1 MSNCLKCSKSLS
13 KRQRCYCSNKCKLT
27 HSEGISRRTKPKE
40 KQDPSKEVVC
50 KLDGK
55 RFSDA
60 ANYSGV
66 LTRHLK
72 SLEVVTDNVFEYF
85 DIVDK
90 VDTKKARW
98 KCKYCDWST
107 VDVGNK
113 SGCITVHIKTHK
125 VSIEDHITKYPE
137 DEKLWIYRPT
147 KDVAQFLLSKDPDSY
162 IICQECGSKFKRISR
177 THLKQHDMTLDEY
190 RDKYNISIL
199 SSKNVLDNMREVY
212 YDNLE
217 SINHIKKTSKS
228 EEQLYEFL
236 TSKGIVVL
244 RGDRKVISPFE
255 LDLYLPDYKVA
266 IEVNGLYWH
275 SEYHGRKH
283 KNYHLDKLEACEKQG
298 VRLIHIF
305 EDEWKAKRGIM
316 EAKILSI
323 LGFQENRVY
332 ARNCELR
339 EIDRKVKSEF
349 LNKNHIQSDDKAA
362 ILLGLYFKEE
372 LVAVMT
378 FGELRKALG
387 SKKEEG
393 HYELIRFCTSC
404 NVIGGASKLLSYFV
418 KSYKPK
424 AIISYADRRFTTT
437 VNLNLY
443 DKIGFKLAGKTK
455 PNYWYTKDFNKKLH
469 RYNFNKGRL
478 VKEFGADQN
487 KSETQIMYELGY
499 DRVWDCGNLKYYLQI
514 DDIY

>member
-137 DEKLWIYRPT
+137 DEKLWI
-147 KDVAQFLLSKDPDSY
+147 
-162 IICQECGSKFKRISR
+162 SR
-177 THLKQHDMTLDEY
+177 THLKQHDMT
-190 RDKYNISIL
+190 
-199 SSKNVLDNMREVY
+199 LDNMREVY